1 MSERAQD
8 VYLGLGANLGDRSKN
23 IEQAASY
30 LENHGTVVAVSSLHE
45 TEPWGITDQP
55 LFLNAALNLRTRLSA
70 NELLV
75 CIFKIEKHLKRER
88 LIINGPRTIDIDIL
102 LYGDAII
109 DDPGLQVPH
118 PGMHERSTV
127 LLPLVEIASEV
138 IHPVLHKTVAKLL
151 EEIK

>member
-1 MSERAQD
+1 MSGRAQD

-30 LENHGTVVAVSSLHE
+30 LEKQGAVVAVSSLHE

-55 LFLNAALNLRTRLSA
+55 LFLNAALHLRTRLSA

-88 LIINGPRTIDIDIL
+88 LIVNGPRTIDIDIL

-118 PGMHERSTV
+118 PGMHERTTV
-127 LLPLVEIASEV
+127 LLPLVEIAHEIV
-138 IHPVLHKTVAKLL
+138 HPVLHKTVAELL
-151 EEIK
+151 EEIQ